1 MLLIKKIAVY
11 INIVNCSLIKYF
23 AKELTRNGINLTP
36 EQYLVMDILWD
47 AEVMSQQAIADI
59 IQKDKNSVTKFID
72 SLEKKGLVYRQ
83 VNKTDRRVNN
93 IVVSEEGMKL
103 KARTTEVA
111 IGMMRNVLK
120 NIKEEDLMAL
130 DKVMNQIKE
139 NIDEAEKGGLAISS
153 QPSAISGQQSVETR

>member
-59 IQKDKNSVTKFID
+59 IQKDKNSVIKFID

-103 KARTTEVA
+103 KVKTTEVA

-139 NIDEAEKGGLAISS
+139 NIDEAEKEA
-153 QPSAISGQQSVETR
+153 

>member
-23 AKELTRNGINLTP
+23 AKELSRNDINLTP

-103 KARTTEVA
+103 KIKTTEVA
-111 IGMMRNVLK
+111 IGMMRNVLN
-120 NIKEEDLMAL
+120 NIKEEDLIAL

-139 NIDEAEKGGLAISS
+139 NIDKADEKI
-153 QPSAISGQQSVETR
+153 EN

>member
-103 KARTTEVA
+103 KAKTTEVA

-120 NIKEEDLMAL
+120 NIKEEDLMVL

-139 NIDEAEKGGLAISS
+139 NIDEAEKEA
-153 QPSAISGQQSVETR
+153 

>member
-23 AKELTRNGINLTP
+23 AKELSRNDINLTP

-103 KARTTEVA
+103 KAKTTEVA

-120 NIKEEDLMAL
+120 DIKEEDLMAL

-139 NIDEAEKGGLAISS
+139 NIDEAEKDA
-153 QPSAISGQQSVETR
+153 

>member
-23 AKELTRNGINLTP
+23 AKELSRNDINLTP

-47 AEVMSQQAIADI
+47 AEVLSQQAIADI

-83 VNKTDRRVNN
+83 VNKKDRRVNN

-103 KARTTEVA
+103 KAKTTEVA
-111 IGMMRNVLK
+111 ISMMRNVLK
-120 NIKEEDLMAL
+120 DIKEEDLMAL

-139 NIDEAEKGGLAISS
+139 NIDKADEEI
-153 QPSAISGQQSVETR
+153 EN

>member
-23 AKELTRNGINLTP
+23 AKELSRNNINLTP

-111 IGMMRNVLK
+111 IGMMRNVLN

-139 NIDEAEKGGLAISS
+139 NIDLSS
-153 QPSAISGQQSVETR
+153 NS

>member
-23 AKELTRNGINLTP
+23 AKELSRNDINLTP

-120 NIKEEDLMAL
+120 DIKEEDLMAL

-139 NIDEAEKGGLAISS
+139 NIDEAEKE
-153 QPSAISGQQSVETR
+153 VES

>member
-23 AKELTRNGINLTP
+23 AKELSRNDINLTP

-47 AEVMSQQAIADI
+47 AEVLSQQAIADI

-83 VNKTDRRVNN
+83 VNKKDRRVNN

-103 KARTTEVA
+103 KAKTTEVA

-139 NIDEAEKGGLAISS
+139 NIDKADEEI
-153 QPSAISGQQSVETR
+153 EN

>member
-120 NIKEEDLMAL
+120 NIKEEDLTAL

-139 NIDEAEKGGLAISS
+139 NIDEAEKE
-153 QPSAISGQQSVETR
+153 VES

>member
-23 AKELTRNGINLTP
+23 AKELNRNDINLTP

-47 AEVMSQQAIADI
+47 AEVLSQQAIADI

-83 VNKTDRRVNN
+83 VNKEDRRVNN

-111 IGMMRNVLK
+111 IGMMRSVLK
-120 NIKEEDLMAL
+120 DIKEEDLIAF

-139 NIDEAEKGGLAISS
+139 NIDKE
-153 QPSAISGQQSVETR
+153 SGRGN

>member
-93 IVVSEEGMKL
+93 IVVSEEGMRL
-103 KARTTEVA
+103 KAKTTEVA

-139 NIDEAEKGGLAISS
+139 NIDEAEKEA
-153 QPSAISGQQSVETR
+153 

>member
-23 AKELTRNGINLTP
+23 AKELSRNDINLTP

-47 AEVMSQQAIADI
+47 AEVLSQQAIADI

-83 VNKTDRRVNN
+83 VNKKDRRVNN

-120 NIKEEDLMAL
+120 DIKEEDLIAL
-130 DKVMNQIKE
+130 DNVMNQIKE
-139 NIDEAEKGGLAISS
+139 NIDKANEEIGG
-153 QPSAISGQQSVETR
+153 

>member
-120 NIKEEDLMAL
+120 DIKEEDLMAL

-139 NIDEAEKGGLAISS
+139 NIDLRSNS
-153 QPSAISGQQSVETR
+153 

>member
-11 INIVNCSLIKYF
+11 INIINCSLIKYF
-23 AKELTRNGINLTP
+23 AKELNRNDINLTP

-47 AEVMSQQAIADI
+47 AEVLSQQAIADI

-120 NIKEEDLMAL
+120 DIKEEDLIAF

-139 NIDEAEKGGLAISS
+139 NIDKANEGIES
-153 QPSAISGQQSVETR
+153 

>member
-23 AKELTRNGINLTP
+23 AKELSRNDINLTP

-120 NIKEEDLMAL
+120 DIKEEDLMAL

-139 NIDEAEKGGLAISS
+139 NIDEAEKEA
-153 QPSAISGQQSVETR
+153 